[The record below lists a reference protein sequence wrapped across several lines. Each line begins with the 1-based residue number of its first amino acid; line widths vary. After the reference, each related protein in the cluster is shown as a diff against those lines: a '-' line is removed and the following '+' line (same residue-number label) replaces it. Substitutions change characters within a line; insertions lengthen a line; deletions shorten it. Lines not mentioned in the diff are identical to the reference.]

1 MLGCAQCLAPKKG
14 SVNSREGEGREIQ
27 MGGDVC
33 IPMADY
39 FVALTRRTFVG
50 SNVSPFQYAI

>member
-1 MLGCAQCLAPKKG
+1 MLGCAQCLAPKTG

-39 FVALTRRTFVG
+39 FANKGPSSQGYGFSCGHVWM
-50 SNVSPFQYAI
+50 

>member
-39 FVALTRRTFVG
+39 VEV
-50 SNVSPFQYAI
+50 